1 MDGLGE
7 RPAAQFRRIADC
19 RSPLPARARRVQACL
34 EILPAE
40 DAMTDMLLE
49 PPLGRRDFLLVAS
62 GALAATAAASVSWP
76 LIRQMEPSAGVLAA
90 GAPISFDLSHI
101 LPGQQIVVLW
111 RAMPVFI
118 VRRSAAIL
126 QALKDGALLARLR
139 DPASQER
146 QQPPYAA
153 NWSRALNPEYL
164 VLVGVC
170 THLGCIP
177 AFQGNAA
184 LSAGA
189 DGYLCHCHGS
199 RYDLAG
205 RVFKGVPAPYNLP
218 VPPHHFPDGKTLV
231 IGENPAGAVFDLA
244 DVRQI

>member
-1 MDGLGE
+1 
-7 RPAAQFRRIADC
+7 
-19 RSPLPARARRVQACL
+19 
-34 EILPAE
+34 
-40 DAMTDMLLE
+40 MTDMVLE
-49 PPLGRRDFLLVAS
+49 PPLGRREFLFVAS
-62 GALAATAAASVSWP
+62 GALAATAAASISWP
-76 LIRQMEPSAGVLAA
+76 LVRQMEPSTGVLAA
-90 GAPISFDLSHI
+90 GAPISVNLSNI

-118 VRRSAAIL
+118 VRRSATIL
-126 QALKDGALLARLR
+126 HALKDGALLAQLR

-146 QQPPYAA
+146 QQPAYAA

-177 AFQGNAA
+177 AFKGGGE
-184 LSAGA
+184 LSAAA

-205 RVFKGVPAPYNLP
+205 RVFKGVPAPFNLP

-231 IGENPAGAVFDLA
+231 IGENPASTAFDLA